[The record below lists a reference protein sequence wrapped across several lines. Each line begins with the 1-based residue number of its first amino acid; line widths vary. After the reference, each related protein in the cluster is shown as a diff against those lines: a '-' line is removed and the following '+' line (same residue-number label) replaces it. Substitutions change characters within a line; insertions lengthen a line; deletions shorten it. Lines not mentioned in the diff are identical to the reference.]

1 MFVWWRTDEEVLGK
15 RNSRR
20 RIGIED
26 RILCPRLP
34 DPAVPRRW
42 NPGCLFAFEN
52 ILDAIKSSPASIDN
66 RFATECFQSGK
77 KTSKQ
82 FRVLF
87 YLKSNGN
94 SSALGG
100 ETVVARAGILIPSLY
115 RFLLRDCFFFLFL
128 FSILWR
134 VPCCFSC
141 RFLLSFVD
149 NEEDAET
156 SEGSASCLHH
166 HRRFHPHCHYNRRSD
181 G

>member
-26 RILCPRLP
+26 RILCSGVP
-34 DPAVPRRW
+34 DPAVPGRR
-42 NPGCLFAFEN
+42 NPGYLFAFEN
-52 ILDAIKSSPASIDN
+52 ILDAIKSSPESIDN

-77 KTSKQ
+77 KTSEQ
-82 FRVLF
+82 FEFCFIWRD
-87 YLKSNGN
+87 GN

-100 ETVVARAGILIPSLY
+100 ETVVARAGILTPSLY

-134 VPCCFSC
+134 VQCCYSC
-141 RFLLSFVD
+141 RFPLSFVD
-149 NEEDAET
+149 GEEDAET